1 MSLPLPVFWTEG
13 LAVTFYISVL
23 KMDYLLLVV
32 GLGLLLLA
40 ANYIVDASVAIAQRA
55 KISNFIIGLTIVGIG
70 TSAPELFVSVSSA
83 LKGSGDIAMGNV
95 IGSNIANIFL
105 ILGVT
110 AMIYPFDIER
120 LQRRRDIPFLI
131 LATLFVALIA
141 NDSIVPGINE
151 NKLNNLDGIVLLICF
166 IGYMCWVVIQKGKD
180 PKAAIMEAD
189 EEAKS
194 SLSGKAPWLLWT
206 IAIASLAGL
215 IYGGNLFLDSA
226 KNLARAWGMSEA
238 VIAITIV
245 AVGTSLP
252 ELVTA
257 IVAATKK
264 NPQLALGNVIGS
276 NLFNLMFILGTA
288 STVHSMAFVD
298 INLIDYLMMFVASIM
313 LYVVVLTFKKDKMD
327 RVEGFI
333 FFATYIGYMVY
344 LLMR

>member
-1 MSLPLPVFWTEG
+1 
-13 LAVTFYISVL
+13 
-23 KMDYLLLVV
+23 MDYLLLVV

-70 TSAPELFVSVSSA
+70 TSAPELFVSISSA
-83 LKGSGDIAMGNV
+83 VSNSGDIAMGNV
-95 IGSNIANIFL
+95 IGSNVANIFL

-110 AMIYPFDIER
+110 ATILPFPIER

-131 LATLFVALIA
+131 FATMFVALIA
-141 NDSIVPGINE
+141 NDAIVPGLSE
-151 NKLNNLDGIVLLICF
+151 NSLNRLDGIVLLVMF
-166 IGYMCWVVIQKGKD
+166 VGYMGWVVIQKGKD
-180 PKAAIMEAD
+180 PKKALEEAD
-189 EEAKS
+189 EEATS
-194 SLSGKAPWLLWT
+194 SLTGKSPWLLWP
-206 IAIASLAGL
+206 IAIGSLALL

-226 KNLARAWGMSEA
+226 KTLARAWGMTEA
-238 VIAITIV
+238 VISITIV

-257 IVAATKK
+257 IIAASKK

-288 STVHSMAFVD
+288 STVKPLVMED
-298 INLIDYLMMFVASIM
+298 ICAWDYLVMIVATFM
-313 LYVVVLTFKKDKMD
+313 LYMVVLTFKKDKFD
-327 RVEGFI
+327 RIEGII
-333 FFATYIGYMVY
+333 FFAAYIAYTVY

>member
-1 MSLPLPVFWTEG
+1 
-13 LAVTFYISVL
+13 
-23 KMDYLLLVV
+23 MDYLLLIV

-40 ANYIVDASVAIAQRA
+40 ANYLVDSSVAIAQRA

-83 LKGSGDIAMGNV
+83 LSNSGDIAMGNV
-95 IGSNIANIFL
+95 IGSNIANILL

-110 AMIYPFDIER
+110 AIIYPFAIER
-120 LQRRRDIPFLI
+120 LQSQRDIPFLI
-131 LATLFVALIA
+131 IATILVVLLS
-141 NDSIVPGINE
+141 NDAMIPGLNE
-151 NKLNNLDGIVLLICF
+151 NQLIRLDGIVLLVLF
-166 IGYMCWVVIQKGKD
+166 VGYMGWVVVQKGKN
-180 PKAAIMEAD
+180 PQKALEEAD

-194 SLSGKAPWLLWT
+194 SLTGKAPWLLWG
-206 IAIASLAGL
+206 IAIVSLVAL
-215 IYGGNLFLDSA
+215 IYGGNLFLNSA

-257 IVAATKK
+257 IIAATKK

-288 STVHSMAFVD
+288 STVKPLTFID
-298 INLIDYLMMFVASIM
+298 INIWDYAVMFVSAIM
-313 LYVVVLTFKKDKMD
+313 LYLVVYTFKKDKMD
-327 RVEGFI
+327 RIEGII
-333 FFATYIGYMVY
+333 FFAAYIAYTIY
-344 LLMR
+344 LLLR